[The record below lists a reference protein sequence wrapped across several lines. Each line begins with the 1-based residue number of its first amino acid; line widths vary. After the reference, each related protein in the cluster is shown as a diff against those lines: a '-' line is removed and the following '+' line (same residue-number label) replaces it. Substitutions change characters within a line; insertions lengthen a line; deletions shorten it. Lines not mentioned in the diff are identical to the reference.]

1 MKDGGIVTEI
11 SLEAIFDAENL
22 QRAFESF
29 EGKRDSCG
37 ADGVMVSDLPEYWNA
52 NQVVI
57 KDTIYSGNYSPERE
71 VTNLTESLI
80 TPEPTATIRL
90 VSKSCSCTILPRVF
104 SSGIKMSSPVSNNS
118 SLH

>member
-11 SLEAIFDAENL
+11 SLEAIFNAENL

-57 KDTIYSGNYSPERE
+57 KDTIYRIDSFKQCVNFLFLL
-71 VTNLTESLI
+71 N
-80 TPEPTATIRL
+80 
-90 VSKSCSCTILPRVF
+90 CFILF
-104 SSGIKMSSPVSNNS
+104 
-118 SLH
+118 

>member
-11 SLEAIFDAENL
+11 SLEAIFNAENL

-57 KDTIYSGNYSPERE
+57 KDTIYSGNYSPGIVKQRE
-71 VTNLTESLI
+71 I
-80 TPEPTATIRL
+80 
-90 VSKSCSCTILPRVF
+90 VSKIGKHRIISQINTIDRFLLRAVAQVI
-104 SSGIKMSSPVSNNS
+104 SGRLDS
-118 SLH
+118 